1 MSAAFSD
8 SLSSIRNGGEG
19 RGEEAIGANLSIAKQ
34 VTVVLLKQP

>member
-19 RGEEAIGANLSIAKQ
+19 RGA
-34 VTVVLLKQP
+34 TVFNFGGQSLDF